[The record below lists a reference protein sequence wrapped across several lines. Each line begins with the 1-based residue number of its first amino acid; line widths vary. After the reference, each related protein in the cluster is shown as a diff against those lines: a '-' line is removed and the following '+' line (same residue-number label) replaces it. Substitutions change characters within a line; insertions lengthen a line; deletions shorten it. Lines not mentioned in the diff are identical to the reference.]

1 MDIINKRK
9 QVMDVLRN
17 SEIFSVLDEDEL
29 YKLSLLTNELE
40 VSKGNYVFS
49 EKQEGRTLYIVASG
63 DLLLELVGKPFKTF
77 SPGDNFGEVALV
89 NDQIRTGSI
98 KAINDSTLICIKGKD
113 LFDIHKLDCYTIL
126 KIYQGIARQVT
137 TYLRTDKHTTTHL
150 LIQKGESD
158 SVELKSSV
166 RWNYH
171 TGKYDKEIEHAALK
185 TIAAFLN
192 TNGGT
197 LIIGVDDSCEIIGIE
212 NDGFANDDK
221 ALLHIINLIKERLD
235 PIHLNSI
242 HIEVEFL
249 SERKVLRVDVD
260 PARSPAY
267 LKHKNEEL
275 FYIRSGPST
284 TALKVSY
291 IYDYIRNRFIDCMQ
305 KDEQKKELDQ

>member
-1 MDIINKRK
+1 MDIVNKRK
-9 QVMDVLRN
+9 QVMDVLRR

-40 VSKGNYVFS
+40 VAKDEYVFS
-49 EKQEGRTLYIVASG
+49 ERQEGKTLYIVASG

-77 SPGDNFGEVALV
+77 STGDNFGEVALV

-126 KIYQGIARQVT
+126 KIYRGIAKQVT

-150 LIQKGESD
+150 LIQKGESEN
-158 SVELKSSV
+158 VELKSSL

-171 TGKYDKEIEHAALK
+171 SGKYDKEIEHAALK

-197 LIIGVDDSCEIIGIE
+197 LIIGVNDDGEIIGIE
-212 NDGFANDDK
+212 NDGFASDDK
-221 ALLHIINLIKERLD
+221 AMLHVTNLVRERLD

-242 HIEVEFL
+242 HIEVEIL
-249 SERKVLRVDVD
+249 SGRKVLRVDVD
-260 PARSPAY
+260 PAKNPAY
-267 LKHKNEEL
+267 VKHKNDEK
-275 FYIRSGPST
+275 FYIRSGPATS
-284 TALKVSY
+284 ALKVSHVF
-291 IYDYIRNRFIDCMQ
+291 DYIRSRFAECMNNDEI
-305 KDEQKKELDQ
+305 KDD